1 MGSNSKTILYRR
13 MELLEYLIS
22 VPQTSYQSLRS
33 EFDVTDKVIASDIN
47 YLRDALGIPIET
59 HTGPYGYVRIAKEW
73 KRRKV
78 HLTIEEQNLLIGD
91 YVNETDLT
99 RRMIYKGIL
108 IKACSPELYQD
119 LL

>member
-22 VPQTSYQSLRS
+22 VPQTSYQSLKT
-33 EFDVTDKVIASDIN
+33 EFDVTDKVIAADIN
-47 YLRDALGIPIET
+47 YLRDALGVSIET
-59 HTGPYGYVRIAKEW
+59 HTGPYGYVRIAQEW
-73 KRRKV
+73 RRRKV
-78 HLTIEEQNLLIGD
+78 HLTVEEQNLLIGN
-91 YVNETDLT
+91 YIEERDLT
-99 RRMIYKGIL
+99 RKAIYKGII